1 MGDIL
6 TRDQI
11 RRRMGIIRPTTNWV
25 RSFSCSEGNELIPEV
40 TYEKGMKSMD
50 GAWIS
55 SLKEKSPAEID
66 TLVKLARQGCVD
78 IAVAGNEVLLR
89 EELKENEIM

>member
-1 MGDIL
+1 MC
-6 TRDQI
+6 
-11 RRRMGIIRPTTNWV
+11 IIKPATKQV
-25 RSFSCSEGNELIPEV
+25 CSFSCSEGNELISEV
-40 TYEKGMKSMD
+40 AYENGMKTMV
-50 GAWIS
+50 GTWIS
-55 SLKEKSPAEID
+55 SHKEKSPAEID